1 MFTVI
6 SFPYISGHIACPM
19 PGGDH
24 MRLGGRYVKVKFT
37 AEEDALLLELVE
49 EHGPKDWNAISMI
62 MQTRNARQCRERYKN
77 YLDPSLRSDAWTPD
91 EDALLEE
98 KYAEF
103 GAKWNR
109 IARFFTNRSDN
120 AIRNRRM
127 MLDRHHARGT
137 ETEVLGAPQADDVVP
152 IAPESERKAAVPEF
166 DIFDVIRPEMA
177 VLAEDTY
184 DPWGFSL

>member
-1 MFTVI
+1 
-6 SFPYISGHIACPM
+6 M

-24 MRLGGRYVKVKFT
+24 MHLGGRYVKVKFT
-37 AEEDALLLELVE
+37 PEEDALLSELVE
-49 EHGPKDWNAISMI
+49 EHGPKDWNAISSI

-77 YLDPSLRSDAWTPD
+77 YLDPNLRSDAWTFD

-98 KYAEF
+98 KYGEF
-103 GAKWNR
+103 GAKWNK
-109 IARFFTNRSDN
+109 IAKFFTNRSDN
-120 AIRNRRM
+120 AIRNRWM

-137 ETEVLGAPQADDVVP
+137 EPFTPGPATPVTLVAPQTDDIIP
-152 IAPESERKAAVPEF
+152 IRPGPESERKAAVPEF